1 MSAFSDSYPSVPF
14 LHILFSAIFPY
25 PGTGT
30 RIHIFTFFDGRPEAM
45 SASSRELLVLLT
57 FY

>member
-25 PGTGT
+25 PGSCTIAET
-30 RIHIFTFFDGRPEAM
+30 DSYARPGN
-45 SASSRELLVLLT
+45 LIQIN
-57 FY
+57 